1 MITSRRSIKSP
12 RSPRVTVP
20 APPVLQ
26 SGDRLTASEFLR
38 RYDAMPE
45 VKKAELING
54 TVYMA
59 SPVRAKQH
67 GIPDNM
73 IQGWLFQYT
82 AYTPGTKAAANSTVR
97 FDAENVP
104 QPDALLMI
112 ESGGQASIGKDG
124 YIHGAPELV
133 VEVAASSASLDLN
146 DKLAAYRRAGVQ
158 EYIVWRPEE
167 NACDWFILEDE
178 RFIPLKPDA
187 QGCLKS
193 RAFPGLIL
201 DVKALLEQD
210 APKLLTRLSKQ
221 LGKPAHRAFVTALKK
236 R

>member
-12 RSPRVTVP
+12 RSPRVTVL

-38 RYDAMPE
+38 RYGAMPE

-59 SPVRAKQH
+59 SPVRAKLH

-73 IQGWLFQYT
+73 IQGWLGTYT

-146 DKLAAYRRAGVQ
+146 DKLAAYRRAGV
-158 EYIVWRPEE
+158 
-167 NACDWFILEDE
+167 
-178 RFIPLKPDA
+178 
-187 QGCLKS
+187 
-193 RAFPGLIL
+193 
-201 DVKALLEQD
+201 
-210 APKLLTRLSKQ
+210 
-221 LGKPAHRAFVTALKK
+221 
-236 R
+236 